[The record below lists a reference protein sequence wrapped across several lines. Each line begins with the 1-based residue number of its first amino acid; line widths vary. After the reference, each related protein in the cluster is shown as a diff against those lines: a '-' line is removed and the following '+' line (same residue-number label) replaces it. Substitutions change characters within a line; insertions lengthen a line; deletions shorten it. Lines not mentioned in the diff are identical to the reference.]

1 MLAELTRKAMS
12 QGGRVLQLVPKLEH
26 VTQNYQELWNHVD
39 DKHEIGIC
47 CSKLNKFQIQKK
59 VVVAT
64 ASSFLRRRTKA
75 GAFQVCLIDEVHN
88 VPNDPESGYRK
99 IVRSLQRLN
108 PKMLIA
114 GVSGTPFREAQGMM
128 HQDCV
133 KGKALFTKQV
143 YETPISLMIEQGFLS
158 HIVSIN
164 GNHEI
169 DLNGVKMSGNDY
181 NIEQMGK
188 KFDMIVEDAVEE
200 LRRTM
205 EEYNLE
211 TAIVFVANVANAKR
225 VKELWGN
232 DNMRVLHGG
241 IHDTERKQI
250 IRWLEEGKGTRIVVN
265 PNILCEGYDFPALDL
280 VCLMRATASL
290 RLYVQMV
297 TRAIRAHSEKVRGY
311 ILDFGSNIDRHGPI
325 DKSIEPKNKKKRGE
339 APRKQCLAIMD
350 ETIVYEGLTYTKG
363 TECAHPNLLSAKKC
377 VVCGALFISDNDEG
391 KYFMRT
397 RAQVL
402 ALKKEKEEQKQ
413 FYEVSSVAYS
423 KHVKEGKE
431 MIKMTFYTKDYND
444 IEQYVCDEYLFSI
457 HGRAVAIVK
466 SMLKD
471 GKDLKK
477 IYQFQDQMCAKNV
490 LFLFEQYYSQFFR
503 KIAGI
508 TVINNKGFKNI
519 VEFHF

>member
-1 MLAELTRKAMS
+1 
-12 QGGRVLQLVPKLEH
+12 
-26 VTQNYQELWNHVD
+26 
-39 DKHEIGIC
+39 
-47 CSKLNKFQIQKK
+47 
-59 VVVAT
+59 
-64 ASSFLRRRTKA
+64 
-75 GAFQVCLIDEVHN
+75 
-88 VPNDPESGYRK
+88 
-99 IVRSLQRLN
+99 
-108 PKMLIA
+108 MLIA
-114 GVSGTPFREAQGMM
+114 GVSGTPFRESQGMM

-225 VKELWGN
+225 VKDLWGN
-232 DNMRVLHGG
+232 DSMRVLHGG

-250 IRWLEEGKGTRIVVN
+250 IKWLEEGKGTRIVVN

-297 TRAIRAHSEKVRGY
+297 TRAIRAHSDKVRGY

-325 DKSIEPKNKKKRGE
+325 DKSIAPKNKKKRGE
-339 APRKQCLAIMD
+339 APRKPCLAVMD
-350 ETIVYEGLTYTKG
+350 ETIVFEGLTYAKG

-377 VVCGALFISDNDEG
+377 RVCGAEFISENDEG

-402 ALKKEKEEQKQ
+402 AEKKEKEEAKQ
-413 FYEVSSVAYS
+413 FYNVSSVAYS
-423 KHVKEGKE
+423 MYKKGEKE
-431 MIKMTFYTKDYND
+431 MVKCDYYGLNYMD
-444 IEQYVCDEYLFSI
+444 QEEYIVSEYLFALPNAPARI
-457 HGRAVAIVK
+457 KRR
-466 SMLKD
+466 LKNA
-471 GKDLKK
+471 KEDLKK
-477 IYQFQDQMCAKNV
+477 IFMFQGGMCPKNI
-490 LFLFEQYYSQFFR
+490 LFLFENYYELFFR
-503 KIAGI
+503 EVKVIQTKKNSNGFTSVEWYGFLSDTIKSLDQLKDMGKEQGMDTLRKVQADGMLHELFKRIAPECIVDNRVIVNGI
-508 TVINNKGFKNI
+508 WD
-519 VEFHF
+519 